1 MLNKEKFQF
10 PIESIQQSEKPL
22 TIFTSDMLKVMEMHV
37 IKFDMNNNDI
47 SIFLISFFIACWG
60 AFFMAW
66 CWVKFFTRLHAF
78 IGMSGNAKC
87 LSPPIS
93 E

>member
-47 SIFLISFFIACWG
+47 SIFLISFFYCLLG
-60 AFFMAW
+60 GFFYGL
-66 CWVKFFTRLHAF
+66 VL
-78 IGMSGNAKC
+78 G
-87 LSPPIS
+87 
-93 E
+93 

>member
-47 SIFLISFFIACWG
+47 CIFLISFFY
-60 AFFMAW
+60 
-66 CWVKFFTRLHAF
+66 
-78 IGMSGNAKC
+78 C
-87 LSPPIS
+87 LLGGLFYGLVLG
-93 E
+93 